1 VPRNLNN
8 LNSHGLFLHLSTFQ
22 VTHKLCCEFFSGNN
36 VVVNFSDRGYPGML
50 AVSSHLLPEVGG
62 GDLVRREVF
71 GDLVDA
77 SCLSHKDYAQLL
89 QQVVGISGNRE

>member
-1 VPRNLNN
+1 
-8 LNSHGLFLHLSTFQ
+8 
-22 VTHKLCCEFFSGNN
+22 
-36 VVVNFSDRGYPGML
+36 ML